1 MAKSNGKVVSQV
13 LSGRELGQNVS
24 AEVDGNVLIIRV
36 DLSQRHGE
44 SGSGKT
50 TRIASTLY
58 DRPLHEYASCDVW
71 VGVNVY
77 VPSPKETAKAVDA

>member
-1 MAKSNGKVVSQV
+1 MAKGNGKAVPQV

-50 TRIASTLY
+50 TRIASTLGN
-58 DRPLHEYASCDVW
+58 RPLHEYAGYDVR

-77 VPSPKETAKAVDA
+77 VPSSKEVVKAVDA